1 LSGRVHE
8 YLQTESRNTRLV
20 QKVGYLIAIQQF
32 KLKNEVSNQNF
43 INGSLEGAP
52 PRIEQYEIN
61 RNKTEIGKVFTKVG
75 DGYIGVGTKGEN
87 EISNWEAKRY
97 SGQNRYNALTDVL
110 KEATESDMSELV
122 FGSQLIF
129 DFDDG
134 TAERDTLGRHFS
146 RLTDRGLGKNKI
158 ATARRRFRR
167 AFVC

>member
-1 LSGRVHE
+1 M
-8 YLQTESRNTRLV
+8 
-20 QKVGYLIAIQQF
+20 
-32 KLKNEVSNQNF
+32 
-43 INGSLEGAP
+43 
-52 PRIEQYEIN
+52 
-61 RNKTEIGKVFTKVG
+61 G
-75 DGYIGVGTKGEN
+75 DGYIGVGTKGQN

-146 RLTDRGLGKNKI
+146 RLTDRGLGKNEI
-158 ATARRRFRR
+158 ATARRRLGRT
-167 AFVC
+167 FVC